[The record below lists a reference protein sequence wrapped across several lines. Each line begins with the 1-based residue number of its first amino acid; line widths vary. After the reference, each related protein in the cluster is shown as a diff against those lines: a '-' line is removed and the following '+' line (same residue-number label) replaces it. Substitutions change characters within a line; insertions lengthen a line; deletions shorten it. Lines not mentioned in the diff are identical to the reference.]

1 VGVLSL
7 SAPVAQSIASIQAM
21 EVMGLV
27 LDLGELFAGR
37 LVLSNGNRM
46 TFREFVIEKK
56 EDYSVC
62 SGL

>member
-1 VGVLSL
+1 MGVLSL